1 MQQHTTHKNAS
12 GFTLLEMLI
21 AIAIIGILT
30 SVAILGYNQYK
41 VRAYDAHSKQALRDM
56 HMLCKAY
63 WLESSPLQEC
73 RLPII
78 KKAAYGFNQNPEVM
92 ANLPSPTADNF
103 CASAKHNES
112 PNTYSIDRAS
122 EINAGEKCAGS
133 VSNESVSEEPV
144 QIASVPEPA
153 LLAAV
158 EPSKAEQ
165 AAAEQAEA
173 ALPWVEARAKHLQ
186 KCEEI
191 VIEYQNIQNHLF
203 DACYTG
209 GSRSA
214 RRCQD
219 MACYTAAQRIYND
232 NDAGRSICRN
242 NQTPLSNS
250 RGLQKFNE
258 KFNPQC
264 PRYCGSSSLS
274 VFLMNQNRGNK
285 EKQEAIRQADYCTG
299 KNKHQRISDFGV
311 TTIEGTAA
319 NGFNTRELPTYRVE
333 DGQYLQALLKKLS
346 SIDRVRK
353 GPWSYPKPVNQ
364 KNAAEQASVAIQ
376 KFNRAQNR
384 PQRFCRPQGANSA
397 FTEYV
402 C

>member
-1 MQQHTTHKNAS
+1 
-12 GFTLLEMLI
+12 MLI
-21 AIAIIGILT
+21 AIAIIGILAI
-30 SVAILGYNQYK
+30 VAIPKYNQYK
-41 VRAYDAHSKQALRDM
+41 IRGYDAHSKQALRDM

-319 NGFNTRELPTYRVE
+319 NGFNTYELATYLVE
-333 DGQYLQALLKKLS
+333 DEQYLKALAKKLS
-346 SIDRVRK
+346 SIDRMR
-353 GPWSYPKPVNQ
+353 GRRYTKPVNQ

>member
-1 MQQHTTHKNAS
+1 MQKHPTHKNAS

-21 AIAIIGILT
+21 AIAIIGILAV
-30 SVAILGYNQYK
+30 VAIPKYNQYK
-41 VRAYDAHSKQALRDM
+41 IRGYDAHSKQALRDM

-319 NGFNTRELPTYRVE
+319 NGFNTYELATYLVE
-333 DGQYLQALLKKLS
+333 DEQYLKALAKKLS
-346 SIDRVRK
+346 SIDRMR
-353 GPWSYPKPVNQ
+353 GRRYTKPVNQ

-384 PQRFCRPQGANSA
+384 PQKFCRPQGNYSA
-397 FTEYV
+397 SFTEYV

>member
-21 AIAIIGILT
+21 AIAIIGILAV
-30 SVAILGYNQYK
+30 VAIPKYNQYK
-41 VRAYDAHSKQALRDM
+41 IRGYDAHSKQALRDM

-319 NGFNTRELPTYRVE
+319 NGFNTYELATYLVE
-333 DGQYLQALLKKLS
+333 DEQYLKALAKKLS
-346 SIDRVRK
+346 SIDRMR
-353 GPWSYPKPVNQ
+353 GRRYTKPVNQ

-384 PQRFCRPQGANSA
+384 PQKFCRPQGNYSA
-397 FTEYV
+397 SFTEYV

>member
-21 AIAIIGILT
+21 AIAIIGILAV
-30 SVAILGYNQYK
+30 VAIPKYNQYK
-41 VRAYDAHSKQALRDM
+41 IRGYDAHSKQALRDM

-319 NGFNTRELPTYRVE
+319 NGFNTYELATYLVE
-333 DGQYLQALLKKLS
+333 DEQYLKALAKKLS
-346 SIDRVRK
+346 SIDRMR
-353 GPWSYPKPVNQ
+353 GRRYTKPVNQ

>member
-21 AIAIIGILT
+21 AIAIIGILAV
-30 SVAILGYNQYK
+30 VAIPKYNQYK
-41 VRAYDAHSKQALRDM
+41 VRGYDAHSKQALRDM

-319 NGFNTRELPTYRVE
+319 NGFNTYELATYLVE
-333 DGQYLQALLKKLS
+333 DEQYLKALAKKLS
-346 SIDRVRK
+346 SIDRMR
-353 GPWSYPKPVNQ
+353 GRRYTKPVNQ

>member
-1 MQQHTTHKNAS
+1 VQKDSTHKNAA

-21 AIAIIGILT
+21 AIAIIGILAV
-30 SVAILGYNQYK
+30 VAIPKYNQYK
-41 VRAYDAHSKQALRDM
+41 IRGYDAHSKQALRDM

-319 NGFNTRELPTYRVE
+319 NGFNTYELATYLVE
-333 DGQYLQALLKKLS
+333 DEQYLKALAKKLS
-346 SIDRVRK
+346 SIDRMR
-353 GPWSYPKPVNQ
+353 GRRYTKPVNQ

>member
-21 AIAIIGILT
+21 AIAIIGILAV
-30 SVAILGYNQYK
+30 VAIPKYNQYK
-41 VRAYDAHSKQALRDM
+41 IRGYDAHSKQALRDM

-191 VIEYQNIQNHLF
+191 VIEYQKIQNHLF

-209 GSRSA
+209 GRRSF
-214 RRCQD
+214 RGCKD
-219 MACYTAAQRIYND
+219 MACYTAARRIYND
-232 NDAGRSICRN
+232 RDASRGICRN

-319 NGFNTRELPTYRVE
+319 NGFNTYELATYLVE
-333 DGQYLQALLKKLS
+333 DEQYLKALAKKLS
-346 SIDRVRK
+346 SIDRMR
-353 GPWSYPKPVNQ
+353 GRRYTKPVNQ

>member
-1 MQQHTTHKNAS
+1 MQKHPTHKNAS

-21 AIAIIGILT
+21 AIAIIGILAV
-30 SVAILGYNQYK
+30 VAIPKYNQYK
-41 VRAYDAHSKQALRDM
+41 IRGYDAHSKQALRDM

-63 WLESSPLQEC
+63 WLDSDPLQEC
-73 RLPII
+73 KVPII
-78 KKAAYGFNQNPEVM
+78 KKATYGFNQNPEVVP
-92 ANLPSPTADNF
+92 NLPSPTADNF

-191 VIEYQNIQNHLF
+191 VIEYQKIQNHLF

-209 GSRSA
+209 GRRSF
-214 RRCQD
+214 RGCKD
-219 MACYTAAQRIYND
+219 MACYTAARRIYND
-232 NDAGRSICRN
+232 RDASRGICRN